1 MPMHQSGQGDEV
13 AAGQRQERHVGREF
27 LQRQAGVPY
36 QENEKAFHYF
46 PRNLTIARA
55 INA

>member
-1 MPMHQSGQGDEV
+1 MPMHQPGQGNEV
-13 AAGQRQERHVGREF
+13 AAGQRQERHLWREF
-27 LQRQAGVPY
+27 LQRQAGPLY
-36 QENEKAFHYF
+36 QESEKTFHYF

>member
-1 MPMHQSGQGDEV
+1 MPMHQSRQGDEV
-13 AAGQRQERHVGREF
+13 AAGQRQEREVWRDF
-27 LQRQAGVPY
+27 LQHQAGVLY
-36 QENEKAFHYF
+36 QDKEKTFHYF

>member
-13 AAGQRQERHVGREF
+13 AAGQRQERHMRREF
-27 LQRQAGVPY
+27 LQRQAGALY
-36 QENEKAFHYF
+36 QESKKTFHHF

>member
-1 MPMHQSGQGDEV
+1 MPMHQSRQGDEV
-13 AAGQRQERHVGREF
+13 AAGQRQEREVWRDF
-27 LQRQAGVPY
+27 LQHQAGVLD
-36 QENEKAFHYF
+36 QDKEKTFHYF